1 MVVIAGVR
9 NDPVALC
16 TCRRYEF
23 MSEEGDIG
31 FRVYY
36 LEEDKK
42 VDVVP
47 SQRID
52 SHLMMESGAISCW
65 RSNTCQFVSQFFSLL
80 TRQQCPLRCR
90 CRRIWQQFQLP
101 ALQDRLVLAESWRT
115 GRVMADATEN
125 GASVKI
131 QYQINQST
139 EFNQICSGRRTT
151 DGLYDIQISFKY
163 S

>member
-1 MVVIAGVR
+1 MADERVNPLIAASAVSKFDR
-9 NDPVALC
+9 NSVNYRNRTKFTAQVESNALISLVNLKNSNELNEWPVSSMTPWPC
-16 TCRRYEF
+16 TWRRYEF

-90 CRRIWQQFQLP
+90 CRRI
-101 ALQDRLVLAESWRT
+101 
-115 GRVMADATEN
+115 
-125 GASVKI
+125 
-131 QYQINQST
+131 
-139 EFNQICSGRRTT
+139 
-151 DGLYDIQISFKY
+151 
-163 S
+163 